1 MAEKL
6 SGSPNPDRTDDT
18 TDAPFT
24 VPEEGALAEPSNGRK
39 NQKRNRRERGEKR
52 NQLANPDDDD
62 SDIDEN
68 PRPSGPNRAQ
78 QTKKPETQIGQ
89 TEEKKEEKR
98 EWRLQNASDVIST
111 IRKREN
117 ERLEQHYGKGL
128 KGKVSRLLNEKPIG
142 RLVKAVGKIALGTIG
157 ASLVTGFYG
166 TPALLLTPYL
176 HMRAMRTAIEG
187 VMEIGQV
194 IYGEVSKERSVRLE
208 MNAAHC
214 ELEQQIKRYQDL
226 EKRQDQMSY
235 DEYQKWA
242 REIVANIARTEEKV
256 IEQSNQLASLHKA
269 QHAFRVKYGAYATI
283 AVGALNGV
291 SLGAQNFDGQAIP
304 DGSRYHHTLWSIRKG
319 AEFLYEGAAPSNVE
333 TMGHF
338 NPFHLLGG
346 DTGHV
351 LGHGLPAEGYVGLF
365 AAFSGLLYSAIKKP
379 KQISEKNEKYQYG
392 EPDFA
397 PPSGNGSKKPEAP
410 TPPAE
415 PPSTPPAPEKKKEDS
430 PPAPEPQLISPEKK
444 LDTFDEFMEERA
456 AKEDEIRDRLKQID
470 EELSNF
476 RKEREEL
483 FKKQDKTDE
492 DRQKIKDLNDRI
504 AKLTKEQKDLRD
516 EYHGALIKYQD
527 LKDMKRGAERIKGH
541 IQRIEK
547 YDESPDRD
555 KLLKTHRRI
564 LADYERDIERHR
576 KDIRD
581 FYERKGLLPD
591 KLKPEK
597 PSNTE
602 HDQYLPDE
610 IKTNEQEKAKWLNR
624 LQSAITEKKIGPF
637 STGNKLGEWLVD
649 TLRKLGYVVE
659 RKDDPD
665 TGLTEITKIEK
676 LENDDNPNQ
685 NGNGPDNPTAPGSP
699 KPDDPPSPSGPS
711 GQDSPK
717 PPGN

>member
-1 MAEKL
+1 
-6 SGSPNPDRTDDT
+6 
-18 TDAPFT
+18 
-24 VPEEGALAEPSNGRK
+24 
-39 NQKRNRRERGEKR
+39 
-52 NQLANPDDDD
+52 
-62 SDIDEN
+62 
-68 PRPSGPNRAQ
+68 
-78 QTKKPETQIGQ
+78 
-89 TEEKKEEKR
+89 
-98 EWRLQNASDVIST
+98 
-111 IRKREN
+111 
-117 ERLEQHYGKGL
+117 
-128 KGKVSRLLNEKPIG
+128 
-142 RLVKAVGKIALGTIG
+142 
-157 ASLVTGFYG
+157 
-166 TPALLLTPYL
+166 
-176 HMRAMRTAIEG
+176 
-187 VMEIGQV
+187 
-194 IYGEVSKERSVRLE
+194 
-208 MNAAHC
+208 
-214 ELEQQIKRYQDL
+214 
-226 EKRQDQMSY
+226 
-235 DEYQKWA
+235 
-242 REIVANIARTEEKV
+242 
-256 IEQSNQLASLHKA
+256 
-269 QHAFRVKYGAYATI
+269 
-283 AVGALNGV
+283 
-291 SLGAQNFDGQAIP
+291 
-304 DGSRYHHTLWSIRKG
+304 
-319 AEFLYEGAAPSNVE
+319 
-333 TMGHF
+333 
-338 NPFHLLGG
+338 
-346 DTGHV
+346 
-351 LGHGLPAEGYVGLF
+351 
-365 AAFSGLLYSAIKKP
+365 
-379 KQISEKNEKYQYG
+379 
-392 EPDFA
+392 
-397 PPSGNGSKKPEAP
+397 
-410 TPPAE
+410 
-415 PPSTPPAPEKKKEDS
+415 
-430 PPAPEPQLISPEKK
+430 
-444 LDTFDEFMEERA
+444 MEERA